1 MEIVKIEAQSRSEK
15 GKNAAKSLRG
25 QGLIPCN
32 LYGGKENIN
41 FAVADADIRP
51 LIYTPAFK
59 VAELTIGGNTV
70 KAIVKEIQAHPL
82 TDNIIHIDFQ
92 ELVDDVKVKVAVPL
106 KLIGSPKAVAMG
118 GKLEQTM
125 RKLNILALPKDLPS
139 EIVFDVSDM
148 DFGHIRRIKD
158 LPAEGITYL
167 HQPNIPI
174 ARLAVTRAVKEA
186 EAAAAKDAKGKK

>member
-1 MEIVKIEAQSRSEK
+1 MEIVKIEAQGRSET

-32 LYGGKENIN
+32 LYGGKENVN
-41 FAVADADIRP
+41 FAVAEPDIRP

-59 VAELTIGGNTV
+59 LAELNVNGRAV
-70 KAIVKEIQAHPL
+70 KAIVKEIQAHPVS
-82 TDNIIHIDFQ
+82 DKIIHIDFQ
-92 ELVDDVKVKVAVPL
+92 ELVEDVKVKVAVPL
-106 KLIGSPKAVAMG
+106 KLTGTPKAVSMG

-125 RKLNILALPKDLPS
+125 RKLNILAFPKDLPS
-139 EIVFDVSDM
+139 EIVFDVADM

-158 LPAEGITYL
+158 LPSEGLTYL

-186 EAAAAKDAKGKK
+186 EAAAAKEAKGKK